1 MKIDHQDARWR
12 RARRAVCASRAGLAE
27 ETLCSASPC
36 SRAPAGRGWRLRL
49 PTGRLACGRN
59 PGLRAASLPGP
70 RAAPSRRHR
79 PGRGRASRPCVEAAS
94 CCGSSSERPRSRSS
108 ASGCTRVPLPPPS
121 RLLRGRPATTEETRQ
136 DRCTRGCLGSAGT
149 PDPLR
154 THLRFPPPAWPACPR
169 QAAPRWASSPAVV
182 GCSAQRKQPLPRSAE
197 GTRAA
202 AENRERL
209 LGASGGGGGA
219 QGQAALPSS
228 AASPLTSHQ
237 RRSLPVTPRL
247 SNLCPQGHLCPP
259 GDQGEGWFLEGQGF
273 PRRPLKP
280 RLGLDMAA

>member
-1 MKIDHQDARWR
+1 MKIDHQDAGWR

-94 CCGSSSERPRSRSS
+94 CCGSSSERPRSS

-136 DRCTRGCLGSAGT
+136 DRRTRGCLGSAGT
-149 PDPLR
+149 PDAQDAPPLP
-154 THLRFPPPAWPACPR
+154 TPSLPSVPEAGG
-169 QAAPRWASSPAVV
+169 AALGLLPCRRWLLPLSESSPPSV
-182 GCSAQRKQPLPRSAE
+182 C
-197 GTRAA
+197 
-202 AENRERL
+202 
-209 LGASGGGGGA
+209 GGDTG
-219 QGQAALPSS
+219 
-228 AASPLTSHQ
+228 
-237 RRSLPVTPRL
+237 RR
-247 SNLCPQGHLCPP
+247 
-259 GDQGEGWFLEGQGF
+259 
-273 PRRPLKP
+273 
-280 RLGLDMAA
+280 